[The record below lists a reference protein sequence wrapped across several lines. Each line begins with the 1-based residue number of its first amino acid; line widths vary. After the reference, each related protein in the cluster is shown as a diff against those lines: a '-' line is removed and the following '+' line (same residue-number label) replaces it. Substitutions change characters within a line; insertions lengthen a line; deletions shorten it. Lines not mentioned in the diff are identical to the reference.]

1 MAYKLLFRASFR
13 KDLKKI
19 SSDAVRRVVTRV
31 DELAADPFPR
41 EAKKLRGHES
51 LYRLRIG
58 HYRVVYSVDAGVKVV
73 ALIYVR
79 HRKDVYRGL

>member
-1 MAYKLLFRASFR
+1 MAYKLLFHTSFR
-13 KDLKKI
+13 KDLGRLT
-19 SSDAVRRVVTRV
+19 SDAVRRVVARV

-41 EAKKLRGHES
+41 EAKKLRGDES

-58 HYRVVYSVDAGVKVV
+58 HYRVVYSVDRGVKVV

-79 HRKDVYRGL
+79 HRKDVYRSL